1 MDIRKKEQYARSN
14 GRFRRQHF
22 IGFYIATSLL
32 IIGEIMEE
40 ISKEVTEMKFMLEK
54 IEGIIDARLV
64 GIEEAEEDEIREI
77 EDYAKRK
84 SEGKIELNEL

>member
-1 MDIRKKEQYARSN
+1 
-14 GRFRRQHF
+14 
-22 IGFYIATSLL
+22 
-32 IIGEIMEE
+32 MEE

-64 GIEEAEEDEIREI
+64 GIEEAEEDEISAI
-77 EDYAKRK
+77 ADYERRK

>member
-1 MDIRKKEQYARSN
+1 
-14 GRFRRQHF
+14 
-22 IGFYIATSLL
+22 
-32 IIGEIMEE
+32 MEE

-64 GIEEAEEDEIREI
+64 GIEDAEEDEIREI

-84 SEGKIELNEL
+84 REGKIELNEL